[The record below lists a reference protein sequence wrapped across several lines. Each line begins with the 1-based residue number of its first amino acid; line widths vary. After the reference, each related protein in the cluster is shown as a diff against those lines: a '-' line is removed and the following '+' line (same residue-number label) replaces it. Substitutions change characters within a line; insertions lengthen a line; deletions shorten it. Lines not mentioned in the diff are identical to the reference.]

1 MTAKSICVSYRFR
14 KRVLLRRASAGR
26 LREFQTAGAF
36 SQIPLIGRKIR
47 KMLPAKKPAP
57 VRMGVVAET
66 ASIADRL
73 DRIERK
79 LDDLV
84 RMVTP
89 LFGNPS
95 VRQAIASGVTAQ
107 SLKALRQ

>member
-1 MTAKSICVSYRFR
+1 
-14 KRVLLRRASAGR
+14 
-26 LREFQTAGAF
+26 
-36 SQIPLIGRKIR
+36 
-47 KMLPAKKPAP
+47 
-57 VRMGVVAET
+57 MGVVAET

>member
-1 MTAKSICVSYRFR
+1 MT
-14 KRVLLRRASAGR
+14 
-26 LREFQTAGAF
+26 
-36 SQIPLIGRKIR
+36 
-47 KMLPAKKPAP
+47 PAKKPVP

-79 LDDLV
+79 VDDLL

-89 LFGNPS
+89 LFVNPS
-95 VRQAIASGVTAQ
+95 MRVAIGAAVTAQ
-107 SLKALRQ
+107 SMRALRQ